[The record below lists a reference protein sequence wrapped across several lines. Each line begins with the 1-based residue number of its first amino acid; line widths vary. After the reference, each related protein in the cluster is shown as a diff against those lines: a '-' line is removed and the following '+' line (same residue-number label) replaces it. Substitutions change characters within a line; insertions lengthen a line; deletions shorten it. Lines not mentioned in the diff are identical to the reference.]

1 MRSTTMNESTQ
12 AHGASLIRIAFGDET
27 FKVRHGSGIQRMIM
41 IELLDVCKT
50 YGTGNRALRDINITI
65 EDGEF
70 VFIMGRSG
78 SGKTTL
84 LRLLIKEE
92 EPTSGEIFV
101 NDREL
106 RRMPRRHIPKY
117 RRSLGMVFQDFRL
130 LKDRNVFENVAFAQR
145 VVGASSRT
153 IRESV
158 PEMLKMVGL
167 SAKYKSLPQHLS
179 GGEQQ
184 RVAIARA
191 LINRPEVLLADEP
204 TGNLDHQNAI
214 EIMSL
219 LQDINRMGT
228 TVVVVTHSDEIV
240 EQLGGRVIIL
250 DRGRVISDEIR
261 DGAKNED

>member
-1 MRSTTMNESTQ
+1 
-12 AHGASLIRIAFGDET
+12 
-27 FKVRHGSGIQRMIM
+27 M
-41 IELLDVCKT
+41 IEILNVCKA
-50 YGTGNRALRDINITI
+50 YGSGNRALRDINITI

-92 EPTSGEIFV
+92 EASSGEIIV
-101 NDREL
+101 NGIEL
-106 RRMPRRHIPKY
+106 QKMRRWQIPRY
-117 RRSLGMVFQDFRL
+117 RRNFGIVFQDFRL

-158 PEMLKMVGL
+158 PEMLTLVGL
-167 SAKYKSLPQHLS
+167 SSKYKSLPQHLSGGEQLGRHPLDLS

-191 LINRPEVLLADEP
+191 LVNQPEILLADEP
-204 TGNLDHQNAI
+204 TGNLDYQNAV
-214 EIMSL
+214 EIMDL
-219 LQDINRMGT
+219 LWDINQMGT
-228 TVVVVTHSDEIV
+228 TVVVVTHSQEIV
-240 EQLGGRVIIL
+240 DQMGGRVITL
-250 DRGRVISDEIR
+250 DRGRVIGDEVR
-261 DGAKNED
+261 

>member
-1 MRSTTMNESTQ
+1 
-12 AHGASLIRIAFGDET
+12 
-27 FKVRHGSGIQRMIM
+27 M
-41 IELLDVCKT
+41 IEILNVCKT

-65 EDGEF
+65 QDGEF

-78 SGKTTL
+78 SGKSTL

-92 EPTSGEIFV
+92 EPTSGEIIV
-101 NDREL
+101 NDTDLQDMR
-106 RRMPRRHIPKY
+106 RRHIPRY
-117 RRSLGMVFQDFRL
+117 RRRLGMVFQDFRL

-145 VVGASSRT
+145 VVGTPQKT

-158 PEMLKMVGL
+158 PEMLKLVGL

-204 TGNLDHQNAI
+204 TGNLDHQNAA
-214 EIMSL
+214 EIMNL
-219 LQDINRMGT
+219 LWDINQRGT
-228 TVVVVTHSDEIV
+228 TVVVVTHSQEIV
-240 EQLGGRVIIL
+240 EQMGGRVITL
-250 DRGRVISDEIR
+250 ERGRIISDEVK
-261 DGAKNED
+261 DGQSHED